1 MKFSANS
8 KVRIVFFDEAVAFG
22 GSVVVL
28 SHLFKYID
36 RSKYTPLLVSGLD
49 RGSLNALFKAEDILC
64 QFRLRLDYS
73 DRARWMERL
82 EGSSQLVRRIGG
94 YLFTLA
100 AYVANVPKYLR
111 LIREL
116 KRVDPHIIH
125 VNNGRE
131 GLLMARLLR
140 ARTVWH
146 LHGMFDDF
154 LDGTFGMGGRT
165 SAFISI
171 SKYISEAA
179 VKVGIPRER
188 IVEIPNPAPVHARTQ
203 AVREHWL
210 ERFGLPPDAVVF
222 AHVGRIVRWKGQL
235 EFLRA
240 FAEVVKQDP
249 RAYALI
255 VGDDVEGLS
264 AEYPRMLRASAQE
277 LGISERVVFTGH
289 VDKPVELMS
298 VVDVVVHSSIE
309 PEPFGLVITEAMS
322 AGTAVIAARLGAP
335 MEIIEDGVNGLLV
348 NPEDPAE
355 FAAGLTRLLSD
366 ETYRRRLANEGR
378 RTVVER
384 YSPET
389 FAQRVE
395 AVYARALADAKPLAV
410 STSLNPQ
417 SSQSDLNR

>member
-1 MKFSANS
+1 MQFSSNS
-8 KVRIVFFDEAVAFG
+8 KIRVVFFDEAVAFG

-36 RSKYTPLLVSGLD
+36 RSRYAPLLVSGLD
-49 RGSLNALFKAEDILC
+49 KASLNSLFKPEDILC
-64 QFRLRLDYS
+64 RFRLRLDYS

-82 EGSSQLVRRIGG
+82 GSNRLVRRIGG
-94 YLFTLA
+94 YLFTIA
-100 AYVANVPKYLR
+100 AYAVNLPKYVR

-116 KRVDPHIIH
+116 RKVDPDIIH

-154 LDGTFGMGGRT
+154 LEGTFGMGSRT

-188 IVEIPNPAPVHARTQ
+188 IVEIPNPAPVSSRTQ
-203 AVREHWL
+203 TARDHWL
-210 ERFGLPPDAVVF
+210 EKFQLPSDAVVF

-240 FAEVVKQDP
+240 FAELVKKDS
-249 RAYALI
+249 RAYALV

-264 AEYPRMLRASAQE
+264 AEYPRMLRASAHE

-289 VDKPVELMS
+289 VDNPVELMS
-298 VVDVVVHSSIE
+298 AVDVVVHSSIE

-335 MEIIEDGVNGLLV
+335 IEIIEDGVNGILV
-348 NPEDPAE
+348 NPEDQAE
-355 FAAGLTRLLSD
+355 FACALMRLLVD
-366 ETYRRRLANEGR
+366 EGHRHSLASEGR
-378 RTVVER
+378 RTVEEK
-384 YSPET
+384 YSPAT

-395 AVYARALADAKPLAV
+395 AVYGRTLTEAKPLQI
-410 STSLNPQ
+410 TPNLNAQ
-417 SSQSDLNR
+417 ESRSDVNR